1 MGAVVCWDDD
11 GKKRHTQYQLFKVL
25 TKLKLFQ
32 PKSAHLPNK
41 LQASAFL
48 LFLPLTSTV
57 LNLYFMQN
65 KPDISVFFP
74 VYKDET
80 TVRNLALKT
89 ISVLKE
95 IANNYEIIIVN
106 DGSPDKSGEIANELA
121 AEYPFIKAIHHPT
134 NLGYGA
140 AIKTG
145 FKNSQYQWICFTD
158 GDDEYDINDLKK
170 LIKLKNFYDLIITFR
185 YVKLYSNFRIF
196 VSAFYNKLFRFVF
209 RTRYRDIST
218 GLRLMR
224 KEVYDELTLISD
236 SPFVGAEITVRTMLK
251 GYRVGELGIQ
261 TFPREVGRGS
271 SVSFKN
277 IINTLKDMKKVYS
290 DIFSPHYETPE
301 NRKRKV

>member
-1 MGAVVCWDDD
+1 
-11 GKKRHTQYQLFKVL
+11 
-25 TKLKLFQ
+25 
-32 PKSAHLPNK
+32 
-41 LQASAFL
+41 
-48 LFLPLTSTV
+48 
-57 LNLYFMQN
+57 MQN